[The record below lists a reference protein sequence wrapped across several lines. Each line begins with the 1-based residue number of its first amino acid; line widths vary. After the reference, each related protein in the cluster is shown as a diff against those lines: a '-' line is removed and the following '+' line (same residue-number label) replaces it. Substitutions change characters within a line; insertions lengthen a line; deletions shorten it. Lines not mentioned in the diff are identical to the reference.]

1 VVVVLGAK
9 YSCRP
14 DIPKAIISIP
24 LIRNATEIKI
34 ANRTNPNEIGC
45 AITRIDTAIL
55 MTPTPIR
62 NALDERDLSLETP
75 CIILDIP
82 LKSRAT
88 AAKIT
93 RNADV
98 NIGNCIST
106 IERDTIARPSTIL
119 VILDLLEEWRNAIPT
134 ATLSIPIASKINER
148 IKIVTNIVGP
158 IYAKIATDNT
168 MHSAPKT
175 I

>member
-1 VVVVLGAK
+1 MVVVLGAK

-14 DIPKAIISIP
+14 DIPNTTISIP
-24 LIRNATEIKI
+24 LIRNAAEIKI

-45 AITRIDTAIL
+45 AITRIDTAML

-106 IERDTIARPSTIL
+106 IERDTTARPSTIL
-119 VILDLLEEWRNAIPT
+119 VMLDRLDEWRNAIPT

-148 IKIVTNIVGP
+148 IKIVTNIAGP

-168 MHSAPKT
+168 MQSPPKT